1 MRKKKYVLSIAGAML
16 AIAVVASVAMATVFT
31 SGKIYGGVFTGTQGG
46 NQQFTVPNTSG
57 GSLLVNCTSA
67 QYTGKV
73 QPVSG
78 QPSVTFQPS
87 YTSCQTNIGGVRAAT
102 VSTPAAWKLS
112 VSAYDDTNGQS
123 GQGWV
128 TTAGPVVISPN
139 GLTCKV
145 TVANQTISNG
155 ITGQDTLNGA
165 NATHTTANGVSITA
179 TNASP
184 TYTSNCVGVSAS
196 GFGTYNGVVNVAGA
210 WAGP

>member
-16 AIAVVASVAMATVFT
+16 AIAVVASVAMAVVT
-31 SGKIYGGVFTGTQGG
+31 GNAKIYGAQFTGTQGG
-46 NQQFTVPNTSG
+46 VQAFLVPNTSG
-57 GSLLVNCTSA
+57 GTLAVNCTSA
-67 QYTGKV
+67 QFTGKV
-73 QPVSG
+73 QPTSP
-78 QPSVTFQPS
+78 QSSVTFQPS

-112 VSAYDDTNGQS
+112 VSSYDDATGAS
-123 GQGWV
+123 AKGFI

-145 TVANQTISNG
+145 TVVDQTVSSG

-165 NATHTTANGVSITA
+165 NATHTTANGVSIVA
-179 TNASP
+179 NAANP

-196 GFGTYNGVVNVAGA
+196 GFGSYTGTVNVAGA

>member
-46 NQQFTVPNTSG
+46 SQTFLVPNTSG
-57 GSLLVNCTSA
+57 GTLTVNCTSA

-73 QPVSG
+73 QPTSP
-78 QPSVTFQPS
+78 QPFVTFQPS

-102 VSTPAAWKLS
+102 VSTPAAWRLS
-112 VSAYDDTNGQS
+112 VSSYDDTTGAS
-123 GQGWV
+123 ARGWV
-128 TTAGPVVISPN
+128 TTSGPVVISPN

-145 TVANQTISNG
+145 TVPNQTISNG
-155 ITGQDTLNGA
+155 ITGQDTAGTVNATDATADGVTITANGA
-165 NATHTTANGVSITA
+165 N
-179 TNASP
+179 P

-196 GFGTYNGVVNVAGA
+196 GFGTYTGVVKVAGA